1 MDVRQVRLLFTIHG
15 STHHE
20 NNNESYKIEQRG
32 EGKMK
37 IVLCRQGF
45 SVIQNMLQG
54 LLPDDEIVCCGPEEV
69 TTVARDADVLIP
81 AITPLGVAELSL
93 PKLKLVQQFGAGL
106 DAVNIPVASEN
117 AVYVANVPA
126 AGTGNAESVAEVA
139 VMLMLTLARQFPKT
153 QENIR
158 SGVVAGPTGWSL
170 KGRTALIVGYGGIGR
185 EVARR
190 LSGFEME
197 LLAVSRSGPKNT
209 EEELAITLAQHSQ
222 SNALHELLPR
232 ADFVILAPPLNDHT
246 RGLIG
251 AKEFALM
258 KPSSFVVNVARGG
271 VIDYE
276 ALLEALQSQQ
286 ISGAGLD
293 VLWHEPVDPND
304 ALFEHNVIATPHI
317 GGATDLSFKGIA
329 SKVVDNIRRVRR
341 GDLPMNCENAG
352 EFE

>member
-1 MDVRQVRLLFTIHG
+1 
-15 STHHE
+15 
-20 NNNESYKIEQRG
+20 
-32 EGKMK
+32 MK

-54 LLPDDEIVCCGPEEV
+54 LLPEIVCCGPEEITIV
-69 TTVARDADVLIP
+69 GRDADVLIP
-81 AITPLGVAELSL
+81 AITPLGAVELSL
-93 PKLKLVQQFGAGL
+93 PRLRLVQQFGAGL
-106 DAVNIPVASEN
+106 DAVNISAASER

-139 VMLMLTLARQFPKT
+139 VMLMLTLARQFPKS

-190 LSGFEME
+190 LGGFEME
-197 LLAVSRSGPKNT
+197 VLAVSRSGPKNT
-209 EEELAITLAQHSQ
+209 EEEQAISLSQHCKGS
-222 SNALHELLPR
+222 ALHELLPR
-232 ADFVILAPPLNDHT
+232 ADFVILAPPLNDNT

-251 AKEFALM
+251 VEEFALM
-258 KPSSFVVNVARGG
+258 KPSSFIVNVARGG

-276 ALLEALQSQQ
+276 SLLEALKNQQ

-293 VLWHEPVDPND
+293 VFWQEPVDPND
-304 ALFEHNVIATPHI
+304 PLFEHNVIATPHI

-329 SKVVDNIRRVRR
+329 SKVADNIRRV
-341 GDLPMNCENAG
+341 GCGEVPVNCVNAG